1 MEIQLIF
8 EETTL
13 SARLDDTVAARS
25 FYDSLPLELTLTD
38 YASTEKISDLAKAL
52 PVQSEPKGYQPKAG
66 DITYY
71 APWGNLAIFYKNFG
85 YASGLVRLGEISD
98 DIQLLRKSGCL
109 IFISLNMASAMLIS
123 VLYPLLIL
131 SQQRLHYWS

>member
-98 DIQLLRKSGCL
+98 DIQLLRKSGL
-109 IFISLNMASAMLIS
+109 LNVWIEAT
-123 VLYPLLIL
+123 
-131 SQQRLHYWS
+131 Q